1 MRLPELIAILCQA
14 WLLSSRAALIERRG
28 RVIVGLAQHI
38 AACRA
43 MSLSQSSAS
52 GDGADVRFG
61 QTRSF
66 GDVRSMSALLE
77 SGRRSAQLRC
87 RKVPIGHSAAPL
99 QRRKH
104 PSNMPLAQ
112 LSDAVSFDREPTW
125 PRLLQLTLP

>member
-1 MRLPELIAILCQA
+1 MRLPELIALLCQA

-43 MSLSQSSAS
+43 MSLSPSSAS

-66 GDVRSMSALLE
+66 GDVCSMSALLE
-77 SGRRSAQLRC
+77 SGQSIRAIAMSQKC
-87 RKVPIGHSAAPL
+87 
-99 QRRKH
+99 
-104 PSNMPLAQ
+104 
-112 LSDAVSFDREPTW
+112 
-125 PRLLQLTLP
+125 